1 MSASPDNLSGLLVQ
15 ESQADIYNSFLAICT
30 TLGLPVTSWQPGD
43 PTRSLGFLEA
53 TELET
58 LESIVTGY
66 IQSGFLD
73 YASGI
78 WLTIVAQQVFNV
90 AVPQPTY
97 ATTTTLILTN
107 TSGYVYDIDAGDLT
121 LANSSSG
128 ATYTNTTGGT
138 LPGISGST
146 PGTLTLTVVATAAGS
161 ASSAGAG
168 EIDTIVST
176 LLGVTCANVTAAI
189 GLDLQAAATTVQQ
202 CRNKLSS
209 LSPGGPGGAYSYV
222 ALTSAL
228 TGVTDVTQAREYDD
242 SETGDVT
249 LYIAGPS
256 GAVSGDDVIAVQN
269 AVNQYATPLC
279 ITPTVISA
287 VNVVVPITYTLWI
300 YSNVNQTAA
309 QIEATVETALEN
321 FFVARPIGGDIIP
334 PATAGALYASMI
346 ESVIGQVFPV
356 QTFRV
361 LVTLPAVETTALTQ
375 GQVVALGTIT
385 PTINLI
391 SPP

>member
-1 MSASPDNLSGLLVQ
+1 MPASPDNLSGLLVQ
-15 ESQADIYNSFLAICT
+15 QSQADIYNAFLSICT
-30 TLGLPVTSWQPGD
+30 TIGLPVTSWQPGD

-53 TELET
+53 TDLET
-58 LESIVTGY
+58 LESIVVGY

-97 ATTTTLILTN
+97 ATTAEILTN
-107 TSGYVYDIDAGDLT
+107 TSGYVYVIDPGDLT
-121 LANSSSG
+121 FSNSSSG
-128 ATYTNTTGGT
+128 ATYTNTSGGT
-138 LPGISGST
+138 LNGVGA
-146 PGTLTLTVVATAAGS
+146 TLSVTVVATQAGS
-161 ASSAGAG
+161 GSSAGAG
-168 EIDTIVST
+168 EIDTLVTT
-176 LLGVTCANVTAAI
+176 LLGVTCANPTAAI

-209 LSPGGPGGAYSYV
+209 LSPAGPAGAYSYV
-222 ALTSAL
+222 ALTAAL
-228 TGVTDVTQAREYDD
+228 TGVTDVTRAREYDD

-256 GAVSGDDVIAVQN
+256 GAVSGSDVTAVQN

-279 ITPTVISA
+279 ITPTVLSA
-287 VNVVVPITYTLWI
+287 ANVVIPITYSLWI
-300 YSNVNQTAA
+300 YSDVNQTAA
-309 QIEATVETALEN
+309 QIEAAVETAIEN

-334 PATAGALYASMI
+334 PATSGALYASMI
-346 ESVIGQVFPV
+346 ESVIGQVFAA

-361 LVTLPAVETTALTQ
+361 LVTLPAVETTPLTN
-375 GQVVALGTIT
+375 GQVPALGTIT

-391 SPP
+391 SR